1 MLIEVIIYL
10 LIGITYNYLI
20 YLGTESLYSELE
32 GNIKE
37 DKKFIS
43 FIIFSILGIVLSYI
57 LNDKKRKYYNKKVS
71 NGFYFGGITMLFLS
85 ITKHWYN
92 MSKSIKTFIVGVLF
106 YLLIR
111 YCYKKKNKKKNKKKK
126 HFKYIIKE

>member
-111 YCYKKKNKKKNKKKK
+111 YCYKKKK
-126 HFKYIIKE
+126 

>member
-1 MLIEVIIYL
+1 MLIIEVIIYI

-20 YLGTESLYSELE
+20 YLGTESLYFELE

-57 LNDKKRKYYNKKVS
+57 LNEKKRKYYNKTVS
-71 NGFYFGGITMLFLS
+71 NGFYLGGITMLFLS

-92 MSKSIKTFIVGVLF
+92 MSKSIKTFIVGILF

-111 YCYKKKNKKKNKKKK
+111 YCYKKKETKKEQ
-126 HFKYIIKE
+126 FKYIIRE